1 MIVSSMKCI
10 SSSPSVASSR
20 RVDVDGAHRAAVLGE
35 RLGGGAALRG
45 DEIADGLAGEVRL
58 AGELGEIGRHAR
70 AACRR
75 RRR

>member
-1 MIVSSMKCI
+1 MHEQFAEACLVE
-10 SSSPSVASSR
+10 
-20 RVDVDGAHRAAVLGE
+20 RVDVDRAHRAAVLGE

-58 AGELGEIGRHAR
+58 ARELARDQPRCAGRG
-70 AACRR
+70 RR